1 MLSRAFKARRMCFKS
16 HRRAATSLYGN
27 CDWRLPF
34 KRCPMGLMVLPSVL
48 FAHLSHFKQSCCLK
62 FESNVAVQK
71 VDGVPSR
78 SHSCNNRLLS
88 FICSPRFP
96 YVRSRP
102 TVWNPTPGRYAGH
115 SFSDPIS
122 PAKGR
127 GNFSGSGSRSWPR
140 STSITAY
147 GPCFGT
153 RRSAVSALFGR
164 RFP

>member
-1 MLSRAFKARRMCFKS
+1 MLSRAFKARRMCFKG

-88 FICSPRFP
+88 FICLCQIPPDCLEPYTWTICRSLVLRPNFP
-96 YVRSRP
+96 SKGQGELLEVGLEVVAALNLHHCLWPLFRDTQVCSKCTFRKKVSL
-102 TVWNPTPGRYAGH
+102 TV
-115 SFSDPIS
+115 I
-122 PAKGR
+122 
-127 GNFSGSGSRSWPR
+127 
-140 STSITAY
+140 
-147 GPCFGT
+147 
-153 RRSAVSALFGR
+153 
-164 RFP
+164 